1 MNTPHLLHGIIDT
14 HIHTN
19 PDTRKRRLNDLEL
32 AQEAARV
39 GAKAI
44 VIKSHQVSTMD
55 RAQIAQFI
63 VPDVKV
69 FGGIVLNSYIGG
81 INPAAVDIAIDLGAK
96 FIWLPTAQSFHEKK
110 LQEKNDGI
118 QSVVDRKPIPSLV
131 EILKKIAQANVILA
145 TGHLAPEETLI
156 VVEAAKKLGVK
167 KILINH
173 PEWWSINMTLAQ
185 QKELSQYGVYFERC
199 YATRPPGQD
208 YIKNFETNLKSI
220 EAIGYQSTI
229 LATDGGQMENPI
241 WSDAYTEMIT
251 FFLDQGYSKEILHQI
266 TSQNAAQLLDI

>member
-19 PDTRKRRLNDLEL
+19 PDTRQRRLNDIQL

-55 RAQIAQFI
+55 RAQITQFV
-63 VPDVKV
+63 VPDVKI

-96 FIWLPTAQSFHEKK
+96 FIWLPTAQSFHEQK
-110 LQEKNDGI
+110 LQGKNGGI
-118 QSVVDRKPIPSLV
+118 HSVVDGKPIPALI

-145 TGHLAPEETLI
+145 TGHLAPEKTLI
-156 VVEAAKKLGVK
+156 VAEAAKKLGVK
-167 KILINH
+167 N
-173 PEWWSINMTLAQ
+173 
-185 QKELSQYGVYFERC
+185 
-199 YATRPPGQD
+199 
-208 YIKNFETNLKSI
+208 
-220 EAIGYQSTI
+220 
-229 LATDGGQMENPI
+229 
-241 WSDAYTEMIT
+241 
-251 FFLDQGYSKEILHQI
+251 
-266 TSQNAAQLLDI
+266 